1 MTWTRFLWIALL
13 CGATACSDGGQR
25 GTGVTFA
32 TGNVTSVDGSSVSLG
47 GIHVT
52 VAGTDLATDTDVQG
66 RFSLHGHFA
75 GDTMLLFAHTTA
87 ALPVQLNVNIP
98 AGGTLTAR
106 DLQLSS
112 KTGRAEAAA
121 LQVAFEG
128 RIVML
133 ACDGGRVTLVSTQRD
148 PSDDDSYVLTLP
160 DSTLRDRQDHP
171 LTCADLAL
179 DDRLRVDGFFA
190 ADGTIGNA
198 EAVLQ

>member
-13 CGATACSDGGQR
+13 CAATACSDGGQR
-25 GTGVTFA
+25 GTGITFA
-32 TGNVTSVDGSSVSLG
+32 TGNVTSVDGNSASLG

-52 VAGTDLATDTDVQG
+52 VAGTDLSTDTDRQG

-75 GDTMLLFAHTTA
+75 GDTMLLFARTTA

-106 DLQLSS
+106 DLELSS
-112 KTGRAEAAA
+112 KTGQAEPAA

-128 RIVML
+128 RIVAL
-133 ACDGGRVTLVSTQRD
+133 ACDSGRVTLVSTQRD
-148 PSDDDSYVLTLP
+148 PSDDDSYVLTLSG
-160 DSTLRDRQDHP
+160 STLRYRQDRP
-171 LTCADLAL
+171 RSCADLAL

-198 EAVLQ
+198 QAVLQ